1 MVGDAHPTTINY
13 PLSTINCYMLP
24 NWQNLSLKERIGQ
37 MVVVRASGYLFDH
50 QIRYPSWEPP
60 AAKLRGWLQN
70 LNLGG
75 VILLGGSGAELSL
88 RVEQLQSWCDIPLL
102 VAADIEEGVGQ
113 WFEGANRF
121 PPPMALGS
129 IAATNPQLARTYA
142 SQMGAITAKEAL
154 ALGINWI
161 LAPVVDVNNNP
172 NNPVINVR
180 SFGDNPSNV
189 SELAATF
196 IQGAKQYPLLTTA
209 KHFPGHGDTA
219 TDSHLH
225 LPVLPHSAKRLAEIE
240 LPPFERAIAAGVDS
254 VMSAHLLIPAWD
266 EHRPATL
273 SPAIL
278 REQLREKL
286 GFEGLIVTD
295 ALIMGGVANNNSPEE
310 VAIMAVEA
318 GNDILLMPPDPEVAI
333 NAVYEAVQ
341 SGRLTS
347 ERIDNSLERIWRAKS
362 KVIQPHPPGDFLTQ
376 IAQPEA
382 RSLSAAIVRDSMVLG
397 GNFPLK
403 PAENG
408 EKRLNFVLVDDL
420 LNCNFLGRH
429 VPAVT
434 IPQQL
439 GYEIQLADQNNLVLT
454 EVSSSKT
461 LLQVFIRG
469 NPFRGTAG
477 LNPRTEALLQ
487 QLFQEGSI
495 EGLILYG
502 SPYILDWLGEK
513 MPPELPWVFS
523 YGQME
528 IAQAIALQSLF
539 NLSELAESKPE
550 TFL

>member
-1 MVGDAHPTTINY
+1 
-13 PLSTINCYMLP
+13 
-24 NWQNLSLKERIGQ
+24 

-113 WFEGANRF
+113 WFEGATRF
-121 PPPMALGS
+121 PPPMALGA
-129 IAATNPQLARTYA
+129 IAPTNPQLARTYA
-142 SQMGAITAKEAL
+142 SQMGAITAREAL

-310 VAIMAVEA
+310 VAILAVEA

-341 SGRLTS
+341 SGRLTP
-347 ERIDNSLERIWRAKS
+347 ERINLSLERIWRAKS
-362 KVIQPHPPGDFLTQ
+362 KVIQPHPPWRFSYPNSPT
-376 IAQPEA
+376 
-382 RSLSAAIVRDSMVLG
+382 RS
-397 GNFPLK
+397 K
-403 PAENG
+403 
-408 EKRLNFVLVDDL
+408 VLVSGNSARFHGSRGKFPPQTSRKWGEETQFSFSRRFAQL
-420 LNCNFLGRH
+420 QLSRSSCSRSNYS
-429 VPAVT
+429 PA
-434 IPQQL
+434 I
-439 GYEIQLADQNNLVLT
+439 
-454 EVSSSKT
+454 
-461 LLQVFIRG
+461 
-469 NPFRGTAG
+469 G
-477 LNPRTEALLQ
+477 LRNTTCRP
-487 QLFQEGSI
+487 
-495 EGLILYG
+495 
-502 SPYILDWLGEK
+502 K
-513 MPPELPWVFS
+513 
-523 YGQME
+523 
-528 IAQAIALQSLF
+528 
-539 NLSELAESKPE
+539 
-550 TFL
+550 